1 MMANVYSIDGKKI
14 GTITLPSQFK
24 EGVRADLIKRAVL
37 AIQSHRRQAYGSDTE
52 AGQRSSSKFHARR
65 QVYGSWANRGM
76 ARISRVRWGSGYITG
91 RGRITPQA
99 VKGRRAHPPKVE
111 KNWAQKIN
119 DKERKKAIRS
129 AIAATTE
136 KEIIKLRG
144 HLIENITELPL
155 VIEDKFETLNKTK
168 EVQETLRRFGLS
180 EELKRAENKKI
191 RAGKGK
197 TRDRRY
203 QKKKGPLVVVVEEK
217 NIKSA
222 AENIAGVDVCKVNN
236 LNAELLA
243 PGIHAGRLTIWT
255 KGAIEK
261 MDKEKLFY

>member
-24 EGVRADLIKRAVL
+24 EEIRADLIKRAVI
-37 AIQSHRRQAYGSDTE
+37 AIQSHKRQAYGSDTE
-52 AGQRSSSKFHARR
+52 AGQRSSAKFHARR

-76 ARISRVRWGSGYITG
+76 ARISRVKWGSGYITG

-99 VKGRRAHPPKVE
+99 TKGRRAHPPKVE
-111 KNWAQKIN
+111 KKWEQKIN

-129 AIAATTE
+129 AIAATAD
-136 KEIIKLRG
+136 KEIIKVRG
-144 HLIENITELPL
+144 HLLNEIELPL
-155 VIEDKFETLNKTK
+155 IIEDKFETLNKTK
-168 EVQETLRRFGLS
+168 QIEEALKKIGLNN
-180 EELKRAENKKI
+180 ELSRTDKISI

-197 TRDRRY
+197 TRDRKYHKR
-203 QKKKGPLVVVVEEK
+203 KGPLVVVVDEK
-217 NIKSA
+217 NVKNA
-222 AENIAGVDVCKVNN
+222 AENIRGIDVCKVNN

-261 MDKEKLFY
+261 MEKEKLFY